1 MAAGTG
7 EPGTREPGTGEPGT
21 GGAEPAP
28 DRSRGDRAQ
37 PGRERAIEIAS
48 AVLLSL
54 ATVLAAWS
62 AFQSAKWSGVQA
74 IRFSRAMALR
84 TESVRASTLAGQ
96 QTQIEEDLFSQWVN
110 AYAAGHSRLAN
121 FYFHRFSPEFRPA
134 VRAWLATNPLHNSR
148 APASPFSMPQYRL
161 AATTAANSL
170 RRAAEER
177 TNAAL
182 NANQNSDNY
191 VLLTVLFASTLLF
204 AGLAPKFTA
213 TTVQTTMTV
222 LALILLVAGA
232 AFLVAFPRRY

>member
-1 MAAGTG
+1 M
-7 EPGTREPGTGEPGT
+7 
-21 GGAEPAP
+21 
-28 DRSRGDRAQ
+28 
-37 PGRERAIEIAS
+37 IEIAS

-110 AYAAGHSRLAN
+110 AYAAGHTRLAN
-121 FYFHRFSPEFRPA
+121 FYFDRFSPGFRPA
-134 VRAWLATNPLHNSR
+134 VRAWLATDPLHNPA

-161 AATTAANSL
+161 AATVAANHL
-170 RRAAEER
+170 RQAAEER
-177 TNAAL
+177 TAAAL
-182 NANQNSDNY
+182 SANQYSDDY

-213 TTVQTTMTV
+213 TVVQSAMSG
-222 LALILLVAGA
+222 LALILLIAGA
-232 AFLVAFPRRY
+232 AFLIAFPRRY